1 MPARTKRNTDVHVLL
16 TGVEVV
22 AVTEKAVLLEWKE
35 HDEVFEAWVPRSVCT
50 DGASLGKGDKDV
62 ATALW
67 FAEQDG
73 LPYES

>member
-1 MPARTKRNTDVHVLL
+1 MPARKKRADVYVLL
-16 TGVEVV
+16 TGVEIV

-50 DGASLGKGDKDV
+50 DGASLEKGGKDV

-73 LPYES
+73 LPYDT